1 MLYPQRR
8 GEIEKGVS
16 LNPPHP
22 KSPPPVRTAIGTWLP
37 HQHPLWQ
44 AAPNADG
51 ADVSEMVPSF
61 SPINSANFNP
71 ER

>member
-1 MLYPQRR
+1 MEVSAQPPGRGGALGEGSPYSSLVRR
-8 GEIEKGVS
+8 AS
-16 LNPPHP
+16 
-22 KSPPPVRTAIGTWLP
+22 GTWLP

-44 AAPNADG
+44 AAPNAVG

-71 ER
+71 EG